1 MKKLLSYTSSLII
14 ATLAFMSLFIA
25 RAFAASAEF
34 CSGTSSTFLGFPTW
48 YRYLKP
54 QFSNGECVLD
64 VTIPDDL
71 GRIGLAVVEIMLRAG
86 GLIAVGF
93 AIYGGFKYII
103 SQGEPDKTKSARQTI
118 QNAIIGILITTI
130 ATGVV
135 AFIGREFLQ

>member
-1 MKKLLSYTSSLII
+1 MKKLLSYSSRLAV
-14 ATLAFMSLFIA
+14 ATLAFVSLFLS
-25 RAFAASAEF
+25 RAFAASSEF
-34 CSGTSSTFLGFPTW
+34 CSGTGSSFFGFPTW

-64 VTIPDDL
+64 VNIPDDI

-86 GLIAVGF
+86 GLIAIGF

-103 SQGEPDKTKSARQTI
+103 SQGEPDKTKSARHTI